1 MPTIRTI
8 RPLGSAA
15 LVAFVVT
22 AALAAT
28 PAAPGVSFLMRTT
41 SGAGGGAGSP
51 SVNRVRVQGESMRFD
66 SEGSPAASGDA
77 TAGGYTLLDGAGR
90 RVVVVMPE
98 RKQYMEI
105 RFDDTTTQALMTA
118 AAVSAT
124 TVTDVKVRGE
134 SLGGGEAVNGMP
146 TRRYRL
152 TTDYTYRDGSAP
164 AAPTGT
170 MRVVESYWVSDK
182 LAGVADPL
190 EQLGRT
196 LGGRGGFGASPFA
209 TVSATSVGALLER
222 RAAEQRRLFKGM
234 PARTVTVT
242 TDVKPGGERSE
253 QTTTTEIS
261 DVVRGDLDAAL
272 FRVPDG
278 YTKFDMKQLLNVSAQ
293 MKAALRGKADAA
305 GTAAADTTSMLDAAK
320 DGAKEGAK
328 EGLREGAREAAGRKV
343 RGIFKRP

>member
-1 MPTIRTI
+1 MSAV
-8 RPLGSAA
+8 RPLRSAA
-15 LVAFVVT
+15 LVVGVVVVT
-22 AALAAT
+22 AAAAAA

-41 SGAGGGAGSP
+41 SGGAGASAAP
-51 SVNRVRVQGESMRFD
+51 SVNRVRVQGETMRFD
-66 SEGSPAASGDA
+66 AEGPAPASGDV
-77 TAGGYTLLDGAGR
+77 TAGGYTLLDGPGR
-90 RVVVVMPE
+90 RAVVVMPE

-124 TVTDVKVRGE
+124 TVTDVQVRGE
-134 SLGGGEAVNGMP
+134 SLGAGEAVSGMP
-146 TRRYRL
+146 TRRFRL
-152 TTDYTYRDGSAP
+152 TTDYTYRDGGAP
-164 AAPTGT
+164 AAVAGK

-209 TVSATSVGALLER
+209 GVSATSVGALLEK

-261 DVVRGDLDAAL
+261 DVVRGEMDPAL

-278 YTKFDMKQLLNVSAQ
+278 YTKFDMKQMLNVSAQ
-293 MKAALRGKADAA
+293 MKAALRGRADAA
-305 GTAAADTTSMLDAAK
+305 GAAAADTTSMLDAAK

-328 EGLREGAREAAGRKV
+328 EGLREGAREAAGRKM